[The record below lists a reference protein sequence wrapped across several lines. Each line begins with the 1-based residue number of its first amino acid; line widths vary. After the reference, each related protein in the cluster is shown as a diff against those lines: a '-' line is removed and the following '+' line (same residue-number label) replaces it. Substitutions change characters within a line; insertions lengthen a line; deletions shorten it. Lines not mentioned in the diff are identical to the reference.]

1 MANQEPTLATLTVL
15 QLLVVFIPYSDLSQ
29 CSESIWPLEGQ
40 LICPRHLIRIIKR
53 TFSEKGTSSEKEHF
67 RIRVVRLGH
76 PARAAPEL
84 QPLSLDARIQGSD
97 EGELV
102 R

>member
-1 MANQEPTLATLTVL
+1 MVSHQNLIKQNQEE
-15 QLLVVFIPYSDLSQ
+15 LLYYRV
-29 CSESIWPLEGQ
+29 
-40 LICPRHLIRIIKR
+40 
-53 TFSEKGTSSEKEHF
+53 
-67 RIRVVRLGH
+67 RVVRLGH

-97 EGELV
+97 EGDLV